1 MSDRSA
7 VDAAIP
13 TQDEFEA
20 AAARIAPYLIETPTV
35 PWPGRELLSKL
46 DPSTDVVIK
55 LEMLQRGGSF
65 KPRGAMNVAL
75 NLSEAERAR
84 GFTCVSAGN
93 HAIAVALAANLLGTT
108 AKVVMPKTANPFRVA
123 TAKSYGAEVL
133 LMETIAEAFAKVEEI
148 RTSEGKTFIHPFEGK
163 NTFAGAGTLGLE
175 FLKQARQLDAIIVP
189 VGGGGLIAGVA
200 AAVKTYSPR
209 TKIYGVEPEGARGM
223 TDSLA
228 AGHALPKVE
237 VKTIADSLG
246 PPMHLPLSY
255 GLIERFVDGVVT
267 VSDDDMCRC
276 MGLMLRDLKLAAEP
290 APAAG
295 VAALIGPLRETLKG
309 KRVGLVGC
317 GANIDAAT
325 FVRLLERA
333 G

>member
-1 MSDRSA
+1 MSDTSA
-7 VDAAIP
+7 VDAAVP
-13 TQDEFEA
+13 SQADFEA

-35 PWPGRELLSKL
+35 PWPGRELLSQI

-93 HAIAVALAANLLGTT
+93 HAIAVALVAQLLGTT
-108 AKVVMPKTANPFRVA
+108 AKVVMAKSANPFRVA

-133 LMETIAEAFAKVEEI
+133 IAENIAEAFAKVEEI
-148 RTSEGKTFIHPFEGK
+148 RTTEGKTFIHPFEGK
-163 NTFAGAGTLGLE
+163 HTFAGAGTLGLE
-175 FLKQARQLDAIIVP
+175 FLKQARKLDAIIVP
-189 VGGGGLIAGVA
+189 IGGGGLIAGVA

-209 TKIYGVEPEGARGM
+209 TKVYGVEPEGARGM
-223 TDSLA
+223 SDSLA

-237 VKTIADSLG
+237 VKTVADSLG
-246 PPMHLPLSY
+246 PPMHLPLSF
-255 GLIERFVDGVVT
+255 GLVQRFVDGVVQ
-267 VSDDDMCRC
+267 VSDDEMCRC

-325 FVRLLERA
+325 FARLVERGA
-333 G
+333 